1 MQNRLA
7 IASVVLIALVGLTVW
22 KMSARDAEVSPPATA
37 EVKLPSFTRD
47 QIDEL
52 EISAPER
59 ESVKLVKQA
68 EQWKLAAPLSA
79 EADETAV
86 KTALDK
92 LSELD
97 ITGVA
102 ATNDKNHERLEVSAE
117 KGTHVIA
124 RGGGKTLLDAY
135 IGRYQSGNTML
146 RLQDQKAVATVG
158 GSIRFAFNKYVR
170 EWRDRSIASVEKDA
184 VAEIVFENA
193 NGRFAFVRAGDGWEQ
208 AAGKG
213 QKPIKDFDGT
223 KVDSLVGTAA
233 KLSATDFAASDVTA
247 DAAGVGEAPVAR
259 VSLRLSGDA
268 GVEEVH
274 YRVGNK
280 AENNVYLV
288 REGDD
293 QIYLVSSWLGG
304 RLTPDA
310 GAFVKQEPAEAP
322 PMPSPHA
329 LGSPGNPIQVP
340 PIKMEQVKKP

>member
-1 MQNRLA
+1 
-7 IASVVLIALVGLTVW
+7 
-22 KMSARDAEVSPPATA
+22 
-37 EVKLPSFTRD
+37 
-47 QIDEL
+47 
-52 EISAPER
+52 
-59 ESVKLVKQA
+59 
-68 EQWKLAAPLSA
+68 
-79 EADETAV
+79 
-86 KTALDK
+86 
-92 LSELD
+92 
-97 ITGVA
+97 
-102 ATNDKNHERLEVSAE
+102 
-117 KGTHVIA
+117 
-124 RGGGKTLLDAY
+124 
-135 IGRYQSGNTML
+135 
-146 RLQDQKAVATVG
+146 
-158 GSIRFAFNKYVR
+158 
-170 EWRDRSIASVEKDA
+170 
-184 VAEIVFENA
+184 
-193 NGRFAFVRAGDGWEQ
+193 
-208 AAGKG
+208 
-213 QKPIKDFDGT
+213 
-223 KVDSLVGTAA
+223 VGTAA